1 MDRSRISYMLHCI
14 RYTLVCLAMMA
25 TYFETRIGPPHYMTR
40 IECRKKVAMAE
51 VALGIV
57 LGTVRDSAIGLLG
70 MP

>member
-1 MDRSRISYMLHCI
+1 M
-14 RYTLVCLAMMA
+14 CLAMMA